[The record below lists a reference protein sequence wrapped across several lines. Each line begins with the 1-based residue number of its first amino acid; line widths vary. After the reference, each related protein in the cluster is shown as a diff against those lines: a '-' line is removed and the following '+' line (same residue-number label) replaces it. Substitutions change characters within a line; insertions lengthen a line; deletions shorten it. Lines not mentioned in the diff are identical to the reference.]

1 MPAYILTTSGGGG
14 EYLFTLQI
22 LSGELGMLTTHLHKD
37 AKPRIQRT
45 VNLNKLWLQM
55 QIHHVTWTS

>member
-1 MPAYILTTSGGGG
+1 MPAYILTNSGG

-22 LSGELGMLTTHLHKD
+22 LSGELGMLITHLHKD

-45 VNLNKLWLQM
+45 VNLNKLCLQM